1 MERISRTGYL
11 SMREAAEWLG
21 MGKDRNAAV
30 TLRRRL
36 LEEEKRR
43 GMLLVR
49 RGNQGRFEITK
60 PQLRELF
67 PEHFDRR
74 EPLLVGLA
82 ERLVV
87 LTRLIMKTRK
97 EKNVLA
103 QQIRE
108 LAKRM
113 ERIERHTAARNSNSP
128 HDPNRGGQ
136 R

>member
-1 MERISRTGYL
+1 MERISRTGHL

-21 MGKDRNAAV
+21 MGSGRNAAE

-36 LEEEKRR
+36 LEKERQTGSR
-43 GMLLVR
+43 LIR
-49 RGNQGRFEITK
+49 RGNQGHFEITK
-60 PQLRELF
+60 AQLRALF

-74 EPLLVGLA
+74 EPLITGLA
-82 ERLVV
+82 ERLVA

-108 LAKRM
+108 LAKRID
-113 ERIERHTAARNSNSP
+113 RIEQRTATHSNDSP
-128 HDPNRGGQ
+128 HDLSR
-136 R
+136 REDR